1 MQPGSRVGA
10 YTHAVLNGKHVSHAH
25 AGTLA
30 RVVGRPL
37 HRGATGANFT
47 ATCGTP
53 GELSEK
59 VSPSIELGGPL

>member
-10 YTHAVLNGKHVSHAH
+10 YAHIVLNGKHVSRAH

-30 RVVGRPL
+30 RVAGMPL

-53 GELSEK
+53 GELIK
-59 VSPSIELGGPL
+59 KASPSIELGGPL